1 MYTLVT
7 VVTCLFIFRDGLCY
21 GVEESYLGKLN
32 SGPEA
37 KYYFLNPTSTQHAVV
52 PGTSCSV
59 SFYVHCT

>member
-37 KYYFLNPTSTQHAVV
+37 K
-52 PGTSCSV
+52 
-59 SFYVHCT
+59 